1 MSDRNAKIGL
11 VRGRHELPVQD
22 YVFEDVNY
30 DNIMDFEEFIN
41 DGLTAQARNWL
52 NRNIMTLDS
61 MDLYVTGFT
70 PALTGFLIEWNKMN
84 PECELNLMHFDRDSN
99 SYVKQRYEMGKEMGA
114 EEDGGD
120 YTCVVTFMFKDFTL
134 ENPIFKTKEDG
145 SFNLDPINIIT
156 IKFLILDDLNL
167 EGVDYDDATL
177 TADSILFKF
186 NFTNKIDAE
195 RFMENFKAYILMP
208 ERDAELKRYFNNVG
222 ISVRSKYQAG
232 LIYSNMMSDIFQQGD
247 LYSMNMAVDFLEYL
261 SALEVEDYKYSLE
274 VLKRK
279 GFDSQQRD
287 EFGLSLADILL
298 LESNGYKDMMSY
310 LINEIQN
317 KGRSIDKIY
326 FILVSEDGLQ
336 NRINATLFQ
345 IQQEVNRG
353 VVSKVLSEQY
363 FRNLGKRQALEEFLY
378 YMYGDDEAFVFD
390 NI

>member
-1 MSDRNAKIGL
+1 MK
-11 VRGRHELPVQD
+11 GRHDLPVD
-22 YVFEDVNY
+22 DFIFEDINY
-30 DNIMDFEEFIN
+30 DDISDFEEFIN

-52 NRNIMTLDS
+52 NQNIMTLES
-61 MDLYVTGFT
+61 MDLYITGFT

-84 PECELNLMHFDRDSN
+84 PECELNLMHYDRNSD
-99 SYVKQRYEMGKEMGA
+99 SYVKQRYVMGRGMGA
-114 EEDGGD
+114 EEDGLD

-134 ENPIFKTKEDG
+134 ENPLFKTKEDG
-145 SFNLDPINIIT
+145 SFNLDPIDIIT
-156 IKFLILDDLNL
+156 IKFIILDKLNL

-186 NFTNKIDAE
+186 NFTNKRDAE
-195 RFMENFKAYILMP
+195 RFMEYFKSYILIP
-208 ERDAELKRYFNNVG
+208 ERDAELKTYFKNVG

-232 LIYSNMMSDIFQQGD
+232 LLYSNMMSDIFQNGD
-247 LYSMNMAVDFLEYL
+247 LNSMNMVVDFLEYL

-298 LESNGYKDMMSY
+298 LESKGYDDMMHY

-317 KGRSIDKIY
+317 KGRSIDKVY
-326 FILVSEDGLQ
+326 FILVSDNGLQ
-336 NRINATLFQ
+336 NSINATLFQ
-345 IQQEVNRG
+345 IQQEVDKG

-363 FRNLGKRQALEEFLY
+363 FRNLGKRGAIEDFLY
-378 YMYGDDEAFVFD
+378 YMYGEGGAFVFD

>member
-1 MSDRNAKIGL
+1 MK
-11 VRGRHELPVQD
+11 GRHDLPVD
-22 YVFEDVNY
+22 DFIFEDINY
-30 DNIMDFEEFIN
+30 DNISDFEEFIN

-52 NRNIMTLDS
+52 NQNIMTLES
-61 MDLYVTGFT
+61 MDLYITGFT

-84 PECELNLMHFDRDSN
+84 PECELNLMHYDINSG
-99 SYVKQRYEMGKEMGA
+99 SYVKQRYVRGREMGA
-114 EEDGGD
+114 EEDGLD

-134 ENPIFKTKEDG
+134 ENPLFKTKEDG
-145 SFNLDPINIIT
+145 SFNLDPIDIIT
-156 IKFLILDDLNL
+156 IKFIILDKLNL

-186 NFTNKIDAE
+186 NFTNKRDAE
-195 RFMENFKAYILMP
+195 RFMEYFKSYILMP
-208 ERDAELKRYFNNVG
+208 EIDAELKTYFKNVG

-232 LIYSNMMSDIFQQGD
+232 LLYSNMMSDIFQNGD
-247 LYSMNMAVDFLEYL
+247 LNSMNIVVDFLEYL

-298 LESNGYKDMMSY
+298 LESKGYDDMMHY

-317 KGRSIDKIY
+317 KGRSIDKVY
-326 FILVSEDGLQ
+326 FILVSDNGLQ

-345 IQQEVNRG
+345 IQQEVGKG

-363 FRNLGKRQALEEFLY
+363 FRNLGKRGAIEDFLY
-378 YMYGDDEAFVFD
+378 YMYGEDGAFVFD